1 MAEPDDELERVA
13 GDLADTLDALR
24 QELEADRRGPP
35 RVVDLLRFTER
46 YTIPAV
52 IAVLEANIR
61 ILELLAGGIRVAT
74 GDEAPAERRGA
85 TADAARATLDAL
97 DSALQDATRA
107 LSGGTP
113 ANPEARELLQEAR
126 SLRAELDD
134 RLERETGTRPPS
146 DSQSQDDTS
155 KDPVSIDVD
164 SELQGIR
171 EDVEAERQAR
181 ERLDDRLDGDD
192 EQ

>member
-1 MAEPDDELERVA
+1 MAESDDELERVA

-24 QELEADRRGPP
+24 QELDADRRGPP

-74 GDEAPAERRGA
+74 GDEGPADRRGA

-107 LSGGTP
+107 LSGGAP

-134 RLERETGTRPPS
+134 RLERATGARPPS
-146 DSQSQDDTS
+146 DSQSQDDTG